1 MIASLN
7 IRPLEAT
14 EGHTLQLNAAPNA
27 ATTRVVSGTR
37 PTMTEKS
44 SAGRKCSAFV
54 RIFPQLILALLTLLV
69 WPPEAQARPKSMQE
83 LASIT
88 GKLVETGVAYGAIP
102 SLYRPRYDRV
112 MDADLNTSAEEVVFV
127 VMLPN
132 GPHIYPQRFMV
143 WHQVVNELIDDVAY
157 AITYCP
163 TTGTLMAYNA
173 SMEGLN
179 LIFDTEG
186 RLYDGNS
193 VLIDRNS
200 GSLWLQETGMAFEG
214 PLMGRGMPTVPVFWT
229 TWGAARS
236 VYPNAPVM
244 SKPAGTRPYGRDPYG
259 NYQRKGTYYDNDRL
273 IYPVQRTDKRFPRK
287 THMLCLEYEGYLLAI
302 DVAYVKKKG
311 TVNFFVG
318 PNALLAAHDPKL
330 DVVRVF
336 NRQIWAEP
344 FLFISRYGKLMDLK
358 TRSVWDPSTGK
369 AIEGNMKG
377 ASMPEYFGGYS
388 MWFAWYSIN
397 PETFT
402 VPGPG
407 VVPENLLSPD
417 APGNDNLAPAAPA
430 APASSAI
437 PNMPAAQ

>member
-1 MIASLN
+1 MRLLALRQALASFAVQASRAAMCAASGKRMVMAKTTSAHVK
-7 IRPLEAT
+7 RPAL
-14 EGHTLQLNAAPNA
+14 
-27 ATTRVVSGTR
+27 S
-37 PTMTEKS
+37 
-44 SAGRKCSAFV
+44 
-54 RIFPQLILALLTLLV
+54 RIFLWLFLPLLMLIVCLPQ
-69 WPPEAQARPKSMQE
+69 AQARPKSMEE
-83 LASIT
+83 LAAIM
-88 GKLVETGVAYGAIP
+88 GKLVETGVSYGAIP

-143 WHQVVNELIDDVAY
+143 WHQVVNEVVDDVAY

-163 TTGTLMAYNA
+163 TTGTLMVYNA
-173 SMEGLN
+173 SMGGLN
-179 LIFDTEG
+179 LIFDVEG

-200 GSLWLQETGMAFEG
+200 GSLWLQETGMAFDG
-214 PLMGRGMPTVPVFWT
+214 PLMGRGLPTVPVFWT
-229 TWGAARS
+229 NWGAARS

-244 SKPAGTRPYGRDPYG
+244 GKPAGTRPYGRDPYG
-259 NYQRKGTYYDNDRL
+259 NYLRKGNYYDNDRL
-273 IYPVQRTDKRFPRK
+273 IYPVQRMDKRFQRK
-287 THMLCLEYEGYLLAI
+287 ANMLCLEYEGYLLAI

-311 TVNFFVG
+311 AVNFFAG
-318 PNALLAAHDPKL
+318 PHALLATHDPKL
-330 DVVRVF
+330 NVVRVF

-358 TRSVWDPSTGK
+358 TRSIWDPATG
-369 AIEGNMKG
+369 AAVEGNMKG
-377 ASMPEYFGGYS
+377 ASMPEFFGGYS

-397 PETFT
+397 PETLT

-417 APGNDNLAPAAPA
+417 APGSDSRTAPAPGASPISTTPA
-430 APASSAI
+430 G
-437 PNMPAAQ
+437 Q

>member
-1 MIASLN
+1 MIKSLN
-7 IRPLEAT
+7 MRPFKLTA
-14 EGHTLQLNAAPNA
+14 GHTLQLTAVQEAVPA
-27 ATTRVVSGTR
+27 RVASGKHSLM
-37 PTMTEKS
+37 PKKS
-44 SAGRKCSAFV
+44 SAEKKCSAFV
-54 RIFPQLILALLTLLV
+54 QLFSQLLFMLLALFVSLPDV
-69 WPPEAQARPKSMQE
+69 QARPKSMEE
-83 LASIT
+83 LATIT

-112 MDADLNTSAEEVVFV
+112 IDADLNTSAEEVVFV

-132 GPHIYPQRFMV
+132 GPHIYLQRFMV
-143 WHQVVNELIDDVAY
+143 WHQIVNELVDDEAY

-173 SMEGLN
+173 SMGGLN

-214 PLMGRGMPTVPVFWT
+214 PLTGRGMPTIPVFWT

-244 SKPAGTRPYGRDPYG
+244 GKPAGTRPYGRDPYG
-259 NYQRKGTYYDNDRL
+259 SYLRKGNYYDNDRL
-273 IYPVQRTDKRFPRK
+273 IYPVQYLDKRFPRK
-287 THMLCLEYEGYLLAI
+287 THMLCLEYEGYLLSI

-311 TVNFFVG
+311 AVNFFVG
-318 PNALLAAHDPKL
+318 PHALLAAYDQKL
-330 DVVRVF
+330 GVVRVF

-344 FLFISRYGKLMDLK
+344 FLFISRYGRLMDLK
-358 TRSVWDPSTGK
+358 TRSVWSPSNGS

-377 ASMPEYFGGYS
+377 ASMPEFFGGYS

-397 PETFT
+397 PETLT

-407 VVPENLLSPD
+407 VVPENLLSPN
-417 APGNDNLAPAAPA
+417 APGNDSPLPANPA
-430 APASSAI
+430 TPST
-437 PNMPAAQ
+437 PGMPKAQ